1 MKPSGKSQTNRNTFK
16 NIILGSNLEITY
28 FFQWVIR
35 ITLFQKVGGKK
46 SFRFYILNR
55 ASLIVIKQEDFE

>member
-28 FFQWVIR
+28 FFNGSLELHFSR
-35 ITLFQKVGGKK
+35 KSGGK
-46 SFRFYILNR
+46 R
-55 ASLIVIKQEDFE
+55 ASDFIY